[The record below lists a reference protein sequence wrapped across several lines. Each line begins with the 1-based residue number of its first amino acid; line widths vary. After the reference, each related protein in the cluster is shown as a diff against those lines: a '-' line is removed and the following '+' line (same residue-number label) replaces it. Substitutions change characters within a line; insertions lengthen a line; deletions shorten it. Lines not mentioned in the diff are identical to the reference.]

1 MRINYLT
8 YFYHKLKNLSLFKHG
23 RYSGYLRPIS
33 YIIDLTII
41 NGLAVFYLLNGKDPF
56 VFSIFISVGW
66 LLLSV
71 YSKFYEVY
79 RYTRPIN
86 ILALI
91 VKQSILFLLFVFAF
105 SGLYHAMDIYPRAI
119 VKYILLCFL
128 IITFLKFTVYYLL
141 QKYRVSF
148 GGNYRSTVILGINK
162 KTIALENFF
171 NKNPEYGYLHK
182 KTFNFKNKEHP
193 INDCFQYILNEGI
206 DEIYCSISELTN
218 SQIADIV
225 GFADNNLKI
234 LKFIPDNKE
243 IYSKKLRYEY
253 YDYIPIL
260 TLRTIPLEDYVNTII
275 KRGFD
280 ILFSSIVIVFILSW
294 LTPII
299 ALLIKLESKGTVFFK
314 QSRNGFNYKEFDCY
328 KFRSM
333 TPNKDAH
340 LYQATRDDQRVTQVG
355 KFIRKTSIDELPQF
369 FNVLFGDMSVV
380 GPRPHMVSHTTM
392 YAKKIDKFMVRHFVK
407 PGITGLAQISGFRGE
422 VETDKD
428 IIGRVKYD
436 IFYIENW
443 SLLLDIKIIFQTFMN
458 AVKGDDKA
466 Y

>member
-1 MRINYLT
+1 M
-8 YFYHKLKNLSLFKHG
+8 SLFKHG

-33 YIIDLTII
+33 YIIDLSII
-41 NGLAVFYLLNGKDPF
+41 NGIAILYLLQGKDPF
-56 VFSIFISVGW
+56 IFVSFISVGW
-66 LLLSV
+66 VLISV

-79 RYTRPIN
+79 RYTRPVN
-86 ILALI
+86 ILSLT
-91 VKQSILFLLFVFAF
+91 VKQSVLFLLFVFAF
-105 SGLYHAMDIYPRAI
+105 SGLYHELQIYPKPIVFYTLFCFVLITIFKFAI
-119 VKYILLCFL
+119 
-128 IITFLKFTVYYLL
+128 YYLL

-148 GGNYRSTVILGINK
+148 GGNYRTTVILGYNK

-171 NKNPEYGYLHK
+171 NKNPEYGYSHQ
-182 KTFNFKNKEHP
+182 KTFNFKNKNQTLE
-193 INDCFQYILNEGI
+193 DCFNYVHNERI
-206 DEIYCSISELTN
+206 DEMYCSISELTN

-225 GFADNNLKI
+225 DFADNNLKI
-234 LKFIPDNKE
+234 LKFIPDSKE
-243 IYSKKLRYEY
+243 IYSKRLRYEY
-253 YDYIPIL
+253 YDYIPVL
-260 TLRTIPLEDYVNTII
+260 ALRTIPLEDSANTII
-275 KRGFD
+275 KRVFD
-280 ILFSSIVIVFILSW
+280 ILLSSLVIIFVLSW

-299 ALLIKLESKGTVFFK
+299 AILIKLESKGPVFFK

-333 TPNKDAH
+333 MPNKNAH
-340 LYQATRDDQRVTQVG
+340 LHQATRDDQRVTKVG

-380 GPRPHMVSHTTM
+380 GPRPHMVSHTNM

-407 PGITGLAQISGFRGE
+407 PGITGLAQVSGFRGE

-443 SLLLDIKIIFQTFMN
+443 SLLLDIKIVAQTFVN
-458 AVKGDDKA
+458 AVRGEEKA

>member
-1 MRINYLT
+1 
-8 YFYHKLKNLSLFKHG
+8 LSLFKHG

-33 YIIDLTII
+33 YLIDLSII
-41 NGLAVFYLLNGKDPF
+41 NGIGIIYLLKDKDPL
-56 VFSIFISVGW
+56 VFSIFISLGW
-66 LLLSV
+66 VLLSI

-79 RYTRPIN
+79 RYTRPVN
-86 ILALI
+86 ILSFI
-91 VKQSILFLLFVFAF
+91 VKQLILFLLFVFAF
-105 SGLYHAMDIYPRAI
+105 SGLYHEMNIYPRPI
-119 VKYILLCFL
+119 VKYTLLCFL
-128 IITFLKFTVYYLL
+128 LITIFKFTIYYLL

-148 GGNYRSTVILGINK
+148 GGNYRKTVIFGLNK
-162 KTIALENFF
+162 KTMALESFF

-182 KTFNFKNKEHP
+182 KTYSFKNKDQSLD
-193 INDCFQYILNEGI
+193 DCFEYIVNEKI

-225 GFADNNLKI
+225 DFADNNLKI
-234 LKFIPDNKE
+234 LKFIPDSKE

-260 TLRTIPLEDYVNTII
+260 TLRNIPLEESANTII
-275 KRGFD
+275 KRTFD

-294 LTPII
+294 LTPLI
-299 ALLIKLESKGTVFFK
+299 AILIKLESKGPVFFK
-314 QSRNGFNYKEFDCY
+314 QSRNGFNYREFDCY

-333 TPNKDAH
+333 TPNEDAH
-340 LYQATRDDQRVTQVG
+340 LYQATRGDQRVTKVG
-355 KFIRKTSIDELPQF
+355 RFIRKTSIDELPQF

-380 GPRPHMVSHTTM
+380 GPRPHMVSHTNM

-407 PGITGLAQISGFRGE
+407 PGITGLAQVSGFRGE

-443 SLLLDIKIIFQTFMN
+443 SLLLDIKIIFQTFIN
-458 AVKGDDKA
+458 AVRGDDKA

>member
-1 MRINYLT
+1 M
-8 YFYHKLKNLSLFKHG
+8 SLFKQG

-33 YIIDLTII
+33 YLIDLSLINAIALEFYFKNLDPII
-41 NGLAVFYLLNGKDPF
+41 F
-56 VFSIFISVGW
+56 VLTTSVVWIILSI
-66 LLLSV
+66 

-79 RYTRPIN
+79 RYSRPVN

-91 VKQSILFLLFVFAF
+91 IRQAILFTVLIFAL
-105 SGLYHAMDIYPRAI
+105 SGLYREYEIYPKVI
-119 VKYILLCFL
+119 IKYVLLCFL
-128 IITFLKFTVYYLL
+128 FITIFKFTIYYLL
-141 QKYRVSF
+141 QRYRVSF
-148 GGNYRSTVILGINK
+148 GGNYRKTVIFGLNK

-171 NKNPEYGYLHK
+171 NKNPEYGYLHG
-182 KTFNFKNKEHP
+182 KTFDFKKEGVTLEECFSY
-193 INDCFQYILNEGI
+193 IKDNDI
-206 DEIYCSISELTN
+206 DEIYCSISALSN
-218 SQIADIV
+218 AQISEVVDY
-225 GFADNNLKI
+225 ADNNLKI
-234 LKFIPDNKE
+234 LKFLPDSKE
-243 IYSKKLRYEY
+243 IYSKKLKYEY

-260 TLRTIPLEDYVNTII
+260 RLRNIPLEDSINMVL
-275 KRGFD
+275 KRTFD
-280 ILFSSIVIVFILSW
+280 IIFSSLVIIFILSW
-294 LTPII
+294 LTPLI
-299 ALLIKLESKGTVFFK
+299 AILIKLESKGPVFFK

-333 TPNKDAH
+333 MPNKGAH
-340 LYQATRDDQRVTQVG
+340 LHQATRGDQRVTKVG

-380 GPRPHMVSHTTM
+380 GPRPHMVSHTDM

-443 SLLLDIKIIFQTFMN
+443 SLLLDIKIVFQTFLN
-458 AVKGDDKA
+458 AVKGEEKA

>member
-1 MRINYLT
+1 M
-8 YFYHKLKNLSLFKHG
+8 SLFKHG

-33 YIIDLTII
+33 YLIDLSII
-41 NGLAVFYLLNGKDPF
+41 NGVAILYLLEGKDPLI
-56 VFSIFISVGW
+56 FSIFISVGW
-66 LLLSV
+66 VLLAI

-79 RYTRPIN
+79 RYTRPVN
-86 ILALI
+86 ILALV
-91 VKQSILFLLFVFAF
+91 VKQSILFLLLVFAF
-105 SGLYHAMDIYPRAI
+105 SGLYHELNIYPRPI
-119 VKYILLCFL
+119 VKYTLLCSLL
-128 IITFLKFTVYYLL
+128 ITVSKFTIYYLL

-148 GGNYRSTVILGINK
+148 GGNYRSTVILGANK
-162 KTIALENFF
+162 KTLALENFF
-171 NKNPEYGYLHK
+171 NKNPEYGYLHQ
-182 KTFNFKNKEHP
+182 KTFNFKNKDHTLS
-193 INDCFQYILNEGI
+193 DCFDYVLNERI

-218 SQIADIV
+218 SQIAEIV
-225 GFADNNLKI
+225 DFADNNLKI
-234 LKFIPDNKE
+234 LKFIPDSKE
-243 IYSKKLRYEY
+243 IYSKRLRYEY
-253 YDYIPIL
+253 YDYIPVL
-260 TLRTIPLEDYVNTII
+260 TLRTIPLEDSANMVI

-280 ILFSSIVIVFILSW
+280 ILFSSIVVVFVLSW
-294 LTPII
+294 LTPLI
-299 ALLIKLESKGTVFFK
+299 AILIKLESKGPVFFK

-333 TPNKDAH
+333 TPNKDAN
-340 LYQATRDDQRVTQVG
+340 LYQATRGDQRVTKVG

-380 GPRPHMVSHTTM
+380 GPRPHMVSHTNM

-443 SLLLDIKIIFQTFMN
+443 SLLLDIKIIVQTFIN
-458 AVKGDDKA
+458 AIKGEDKA

>member
-1 MRINYLT
+1 M
-8 YFYHKLKNLSLFKHG
+8 SLFKHG

-33 YIIDLTII
+33 YLIDLSII
-41 NGLAVFYLLNGKDPF
+41 NGVAILYLLEGKDPLI
-56 VFSIFISVGW
+56 FSIFISVGW
-66 LLLSV
+66 VLLAI

-79 RYTRPIN
+79 RYTRPVN
-86 ILALI
+86 ILALV
-91 VKQSILFLLFVFAF
+91 VKQFILFLLLVFAF
-105 SGLYHAMDIYPRAI
+105 SGLYHELNIYPRPI
-119 VKYILLCFL
+119 VKYTLLCSLL
-128 IITFLKFTVYYLL
+128 ITVSKFTIYYLL

-148 GGNYRSTVILGINK
+148 GGNYRSTVILGANK
-162 KTIALENFF
+162 KTLALESFF
-171 NKNPEYGYLHK
+171 NKNPEYGYLHQ
-182 KTFNFKNKEHP
+182 KTFNFKNKEHTLS
-193 INDCFQYILNEGI
+193 DCFDYVLNERI

-218 SQIADIV
+218 SQIAEIV
-225 GFADNNLKI
+225 DFADNNLKI
-234 LKFIPDNKE
+234 LKFIPDSKE
-243 IYSKKLRYEY
+243 IYSKRLRYEY
-253 YDYIPIL
+253 YDYIPVL
-260 TLRTIPLEDYVNTII
+260 TLRTIPLEDSANMVI

-280 ILFSSIVIVFILSW
+280 ILFSSIVIVFVLSW
-294 LTPII
+294 LTPLI
-299 ALLIKLESKGTVFFK
+299 AILIKLESKGPVFFK

-333 TPNKDAH
+333 TPNKDAN
-340 LYQATRDDQRVTQVG
+340 LYQATRGDQRVTKVG

-380 GPRPHMVSHTTM
+380 GPRPHMVSHTNM

-443 SLLLDIKIIFQTFMN
+443 SLLLDIKIIVQTFIN
-458 AVKGDDKA
+458 AIKGEDKA

>member
-1 MRINYLT
+1 M
-8 YFYHKLKNLSLFKHG
+8 SLFKHG

-33 YIIDLTII
+33 YLIDLSII
-41 NGLAVFYLLNGKDPF
+41 NGIAILYLLEGKDPF
-56 VFSIFISVGW
+56 IFSAFMSIGW
-66 LLLSV
+66 VLLSI
-71 YSKFYEVY
+71 YARFYEVY

-86 ILALI
+86 ILSLV
-91 VKQSILFLLFVFAF
+91 VKQAILFLLFVFAF
-105 SGLYHAMDIYPRAI
+105 SGLYHELNIYPRPI
-119 VKYILLCFL
+119 VKYTIICFVL
-128 IITFLKFTVYYLL
+128 ITIFKFTIYYLL
-141 QKYRVSF
+141 QKYRLSF
-148 GGNYRSTVILGINK
+148 GGNYRRTVIFGYNK
-162 KTIALENFF
+162 KTIALESFF
-171 NKNPEYGYLHK
+171 NKNPEYGYSHR
-182 KTFNFKNKEHP
+182 KTFNFKKNESTIDK
-193 INDCFQYILNEGI
+193 CFEYILNEKI

-225 GFADNNLKI
+225 DFADNNLKI
-234 LKFIPDNKE
+234 LKFIPDSKE
-243 IYSKKLRYEY
+243 IYSKRLKYEY

-260 TLRTIPLEDYVNTII
+260 TLRTIPLEDSANMVI
-275 KRGFD
+275 KRVFD
-280 ILFSSIVIVFILSW
+280 ILFSSFVIVFVLSW
-294 LTPII
+294 LTPLI
-299 ALLIKLESKGTVFFK
+299 AIFIKLESRGPVFFK

-340 LYQATRDDQRVTQVG
+340 LYQATRDDQRVTKVG

-380 GPRPHMVSHTTM
+380 GPRPHMVSHTDM

-407 PGITGLAQISGFRGE
+407 PGITGLAQVSGFRGE
-422 VETDKD
+422 VESDKD

-443 SLLLDIKIIFQTFMN
+443 SILLDLKIIAQTFVN
-458 AVKGDDKA
+458 AIKGEDKA

>member
-1 MRINYLT
+1 M
-8 YFYHKLKNLSLFKHG
+8 SLFKQG

-33 YIIDLTII
+33 YIIDLSII
-41 NGLAVFYLLNGKDPF
+41 NGVAIFYLLNGKDP
-56 VFSIFISVGW
+56 VIFSGIISVSW
-66 LLLSV
+66 VLMSV
-71 YSKFYEVY
+71 YSQFYEVY

-86 ILALI
+86 ILSLI
-91 VKQSILFLLFVFAF
+91 VKQFILFLLLVFAF
-105 SGLYHAMDIYPRAI
+105 SGIYHELNIYPRPIA
-119 VKYILLCFL
+119 KYALLCFL
-128 IITFLKFTVYYLL
+128 FITIFKFAIYYLL
-141 QKYRVSF
+141 QKYRTSF
-148 GGNYRSTVILGINK
+148 GGNFRTTVILGVNK
-162 KTIALENFF
+162 KTIALDNFF
-171 NKNPEYGYLHK
+171 NKNPEYGYSHK
-182 KTFNFKNKEHP
+182 KTFNFKNKEHSLE
-193 INDCFQYILNEGI
+193 DCFQYILDEGI
-206 DEIYCSISELTN
+206 DEIYCSISELSN

-225 GFADNNLKI
+225 DFADNNLKI
-234 LKFIPDNKE
+234 LKFIPDSKE
-243 IYSKKLRYEY
+243 IYAKKLRYEY

-260 TLRTIPLEDYVNTII
+260 TLRNIPLEDSVNTFI

-299 ALLIKLESKGTVFFK
+299 AILIKLESKGTVFFK

-333 TPNKDAH
+333 MPNKDAH
-340 LYQATRDDQRVTQVG
+340 LYQATRGDQRVTRVG
-355 KFIRKTSIDELPQF
+355 RFIRKTSIDELPQF

-407 PGITGLAQISGFRGE
+407 PGITGLAQTSGFRGE

-428 IIGRVKYD
+428 IIGRVKFD

-443 SLLLDIKIIFQTFMN
+443 SLLLDIKIIIQTFIN
-458 AVKGDDKA
+458 AIKGDEKA

>member
-1 MRINYLT
+1 MD
-8 YFYHKLKNLSLFKHG
+8 LSV
-23 RYSGYLRPIS
+23 
-33 YIIDLTII
+33 I
-41 NGLAVFYLLNGKDPF
+41 NGIAILYLLNGRDPLI
-56 VFSIFISVGW
+56 FSIFMSVGW
-66 LLLSV
+66 ILLSI
-71 YSKFYEVY
+71 YSRFYEVY
-79 RYTRPIN
+79 RYTRPVN
-86 ILALI
+86 ILSLV
-91 VKQSILFLLFVFAF
+91 VKQLILFLLLIFAF
-105 SGLYHAMDIYPRAI
+105 SGLYYELNIYPKPI
-119 VKYILLCFL
+119 VKYTLLCFL
-128 IITFLKFTVYYLL
+128 FITIFKFTVYYLL
-141 QKYRVSF
+141 QKYRLSF
-148 GGNYRSTVILGINK
+148 GGNFRSTVIFGLNK

-182 KTFNFKNKEHP
+182 KTYNFKNKNQTLEE
-193 INDCFQYILNEGI
+193 CFNYVLNEGI

-225 GFADNNLKI
+225 DFADNNLKI
-234 LKFIPDNKE
+234 LKFIPDSKE

-253 YDYIPIL
+253 YDYIPVL
-260 TLRTIPLEDYVNTII
+260 TLRTIPLEDSANMVI

-294 LTPII
+294 LTPLI
-299 ALLIKLESKGTVFFK
+299 ALLIKLESKGPVFFK

-333 TPNKDAH
+333 TPNKDAN
-340 LYQATRDDQRVTQVG
+340 LYQATRDDHRVTKVG

-380 GPRPHMVSHTTM
+380 GPRPHMVSHTNM

-407 PGITGLAQISGFRGE
+407 PGITGLAQVSGFRGE

-428 IIGRVKYD
+428 IIGRVKFD

-443 SLLLDIKIIFQTFMN
+443 SLLLDLKIISQTFIN
-458 AVKGDDKA
+458 AVKGEDKA

>member
-1 MRINYLT
+1 M
-8 YFYHKLKNLSLFKHG
+8 SLFNHG

-33 YIIDLTII
+33 YLIDLGII
-41 NGLAVFYLLNGKDPF
+41 NGLTIVYLLKDRDPL
-56 VFSIFISVGW
+56 IFCTFITTGW
-66 LLLSV
+66 LFLSI

-79 RYTRPIN
+79 RFTRPIN
-86 ILALI
+86 ILSLI
-91 VKQSILFLLFVFAF
+91 VKQAVLFLLLAFAY
-105 SGLYHAMDIYPRAI
+105 SGLYHEMEIYPKQI
-119 VKYILLCFL
+119 VKYTLYSFLL
-128 IITFLKFTVYYLL
+128 IGILKFTVYYLL
-141 QKYRVSF
+141 QRYRVSL
-148 GGNYRSTVILGINK
+148 GGNYRKTVILGFNK
-162 KTIALENFF
+162 KTLALENFF
-171 NKNPEYGYLHK
+171 AKHPEYGYTHK
-182 KTFNFKNKEHP
+182 KTFSFKNKDLSLKE
-193 INDCFQYILNEGI
+193 CFHYILDEGI

-225 GFADNNLKI
+225 DFADNNLKVV
-234 LKFIPDNKE
+234 KFIPDSKE
-243 IYSKKLRYEY
+243 IYSKKLKYDY
-253 YDYIPIL
+253 YDYIPVL
-260 TLRTIPLEDYVNTII
+260 SLRTIPLEDHVNTII
-275 KRGFD
+275 KRSFD
-280 ILFSSIVIVFILSW
+280 IIFSSAIIIFVLSW

-299 ALLIKLESKGTVFFK
+299 AILIKLESRGPVFFK

-333 TPNKDAH
+333 TPNKAAH
-340 LYQATRDDQRVTQVG
+340 LHQATRGDQRVTKVG

-380 GPRPHMVSHTTM
+380 GPRPHMVTHTNM

-428 IIGRVKYD
+428 IIGRVRYD

-443 SLLLDIKIIFQTFMN
+443 SLLLDMKIIFQTFIN
-458 AVKGDDKA
+458 AVKGEEKA

>member
-1 MRINYLT
+1 M
-8 YFYHKLKNLSLFKHG
+8 SLFKQG

-33 YIIDLTII
+33 YLIDLTVI
-41 NGLAVFYLLNGKDPF
+41 NGIAIVYLLNGKDPF
-56 VFSIFISVGW
+56 IFLIFISLGW
-66 LLLSV
+66 FLLSI
-71 YSKFYEVY
+71 YSNFYQVY
-79 RYTRPIN
+79 RYTRPVN
-86 ILALI
+86 ILSLI
-91 VKQSILFLLFVFAF
+91 VKQLILFLLFVFAF
-105 SGLYHAMDIYPRAI
+105 SGLYHELKIYPRPI
-119 VKYILLCFL
+119 VKYTLLCFL
-128 IITFLKFTVYYLL
+128 FIAIFKFTIYYLL

-148 GGNYRSTVILGINK
+148 GGNFRSTVILGLNK

-171 NKNPEYGYLHK
+171 KKNPEYGYLHQ
-182 KTFNFKNKEHP
+182 KTFNFKNKELTL
-193 INDCFQYILNEGI
+193 NDCFDYVINEGV
-206 DEIYCSISELTN
+206 DEVYCSISELSN

-225 GFADNNLKI
+225 DFADNNLKI
-234 LKFIPDNKE
+234 LKFIPDSKE

-253 YDYIPIL
+253 YDYIPVL
-260 TLRTIPLEDYVNTII
+260 TLRTIPLEDSINMIL

-280 ILFSSIVIVFILSW
+280 IVFSSLVIVFVLSW

-299 ALLIKLESKGTVFFK
+299 AVLIKLESKGPVFFK
-314 QSRNGFNYKEFDCY
+314 QSRNGFNFREFDCY

-333 TPNKDAH
+333 TPNKDAN
-340 LYQATRDDQRVTQVG
+340 LYQATRNDTRITKVG
-355 KFIRKTSIDELPQF
+355 KQIRKTSIDELPQF

-380 GPRPHMVSHTTM
+380 GPRPHMVSHTNM

-443 SLLLDIKIIFQTFMN
+443 SLLLDIKIISQTFIK